1 MRQVSLIGAASGWGA
16 GIRAAE
22 LAPESLREFGLAE
35 RLRDAGIAAE
45 WTAMI
50 EPERLWRDAPEQS
63 VEAVFRLVAEHNA
76 RLAEAVAGEIAASRL
91 PVILGGD
98 HSIAIGSWGG
108 VARGLAGVPFG
119 LVWFDAHLD
128 AHTIETTPSMNPHG
142 MSAAVLLGHGSQ
154 DFLAVGGGVL
164 RPENLCYIGARSF
177 EAGEL
182 ALLRRLG
189 VRIIEM
195 EEIHRRGLSAAVDE
209 ALSIATR
216 GTAHF
221 GVTIDLDG
229 FEPADAPGIGLKTPD
244 GLRRGEM
251 LDALARLSGDTRLAA
266 LEIVEYVPELDE
278 DQRTARLV
286 EELLLAALP
295 YPTFDPY
302 KIAAVKDHDNI
313 PSPLAGEE
321 GAHRIAMGR

>member
-22 LAPESLREFGLAE
+22 LGPEALREFGLAE
-35 RLRDAGIAAE
+35 RLRDAGILAE

-50 EPERLWRDAPEQS
+50 EPERRWRDAPEQR
-63 VEAVFRLVAEHNA
+63 VETIFRLVAEHNT
-76 RLAEAVAGEIAASRL
+76 RLAEAVAGEMAESHL

-108 VARGLAGVPFG
+108 VACGLAGAPFG

-142 MSAAVLLGHGSQ
+142 MSAAVLLGHGNQ
-154 DFLAVGGGVL
+154 EFLAIGGGVL

-195 EEIHRRGLSAAVDE
+195 DEIHRRGLPAAVDE
-209 ALSIATR
+209 ALAIATR

-244 GLRRGEM
+244 GLRRCEM
-251 LDALARLSGDTRLAA
+251 IETLVRFSGDPRLAA
-266 LEIVEYVPELDE
+266 IEIVEYVPELDE
-278 DQRTARLV
+278 DHRTARLV
-286 EELLLAALP
+286 AELLQALLAP
-295 YPTFDPY
+295 R
-302 KIAAVKDHDNI
+302 AVHGETT
-313 PSPLAGEE
+313 LAG
-321 GAHRIAMGR
+321 AFS